1 MAFGGFELKKN
12 WLVKRGFCREVV
24 VEREEKSTGE
34 SVVFCGVERTGVVGP
49 EKLSPGTSIFLNGV

>member
-1 MAFGGFELKKN
+1 
-12 WLVKRGFCREVV
+12 VV

-49 EKLSPGTSIFLNGV
+49 EKLSPGSSIFLNGV